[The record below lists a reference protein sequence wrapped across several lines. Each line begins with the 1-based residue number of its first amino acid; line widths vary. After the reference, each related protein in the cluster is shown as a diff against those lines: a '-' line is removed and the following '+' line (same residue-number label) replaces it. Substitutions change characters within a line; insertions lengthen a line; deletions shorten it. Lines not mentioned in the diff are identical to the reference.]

1 MLQKYI
7 IQKMEIEVRYWKLT
21 IIIEKN
27 MKRSWQNMELKFK
40 KYERVTI

>member
-7 IQKMEIEVRYWKLT
+7 IKKMEIEARYWKLT

-27 MKRSWQNMELKFK
+27 MKRSWQNMELKSK
-40 KYERVTI
+40 KYKRVTI